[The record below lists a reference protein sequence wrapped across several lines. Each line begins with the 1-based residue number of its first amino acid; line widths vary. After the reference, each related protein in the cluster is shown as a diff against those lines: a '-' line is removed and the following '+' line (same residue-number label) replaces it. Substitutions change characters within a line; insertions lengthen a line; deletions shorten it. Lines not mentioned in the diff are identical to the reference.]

1 MKIKS
6 VAKKI
11 ISKLQREV
19 KTPVY
24 IPVLSGK
31 LLKNK
36 TILITGGAGGI
47 GYAIAERCLENG
59 ASVILAGRSNDK
71 LVKAIETLTKKKY
84 LEDQF
89 VVPLVL
95 NVKNIATIRKTITK
109 AIDTY
114 SIEKIDILVN
124 NAGISMG
131 QAVGKTA
138 EADYDEVLDTNL
150 KGTYFMSQEFSN
162 YLVEH
167 NIQGNILNITS
178 VSGIRPAITPYMLS
192 KWGIT
197 GMTEGLAKKLIKYG
211 IVVNGIAPGPTAT
224 EMLAADGENLH
235 YEKSPAKRYA
245 DPVEIA
251 NLAVF
256 LISDMGR
263 MIVGDTVYITGG
275 CGNLTVDDIPY

>member
-47 GYAIAERCLENG
+47 GYAIAARCLENG
-59 ASVILAGRSNDK
+59 ASVILAGRSYDK
-71 LVKAIETLTKKKY
+71 LVKAIENLTKNKY

-95 NVKNIATIRKTITK
+95 NVKNIATIRQTITK

-114 SIEKIDILVN
+114 SIEKIDVLVN
-124 NAGISMG
+124 NAGISLG

-235 YEKSPAKRYA
+235 YEKSPAMRYA